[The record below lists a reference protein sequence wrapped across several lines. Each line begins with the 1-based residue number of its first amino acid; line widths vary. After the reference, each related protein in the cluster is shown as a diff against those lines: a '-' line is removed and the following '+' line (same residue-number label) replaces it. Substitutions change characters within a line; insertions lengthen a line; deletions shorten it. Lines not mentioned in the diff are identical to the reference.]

1 MFMYARGAMPGSV
14 STINNR
20 ELRLAARPRGL
31 PGPNVW
37 QLTDEEVPEPDTAEM
52 LVKISHISLDPAMRG
67 WMDDVRS
74 YIRPVA
80 LGEVMRAPA
89 VGRVIASRHP
99 GFAEGSWVTGLFG
112 VRQYALS
119 DGQGVRIV
127 DPHLAPLPRYLG
139 ALGITGLTAYF
150 GMLDIGRPR
159 PGETVV
165 VSGAAGAVGSIAGQI
180 GRLLGARTVGIAGGG
195 EKCQWLTDVLGFEEA
210 VDYKLGNVRR
220 ALRGAAPDGID
231 VYFDN
236 VGGRLLDDALAV
248 LGVGGRIILC
258 GAISQYNTGE
268 RVQGPANY
276 LSLLVN
282 RASMTGLIVFD
293 YEDRYDEATDQLL
306 AWLDAGALIAREHVV
321 RGEIDAFPQLLLD
334 LFAGASTGKL
344 VLELV

>member
-1 MFMYARGAMPGSV
+1 MTTAV
-14 STINNR
+14 SAINNHQ
-20 ELRLAARPRGL
+20 LRLAARPQRL
-31 PGPNVW
+31 PDADVW
-37 QLTDEEVPEPDTAEM
+37 RLTDEEVPEPSSEEM

-74 YIRPVA
+74 YIRPVR

-89 VGRVIASRHP
+89 AGLVIASRHP

-112 VRQYALS
+112 VQQYALS
-119 DGQGVRIV
+119 DGRGVRIV
-127 DPHLAPLPRYLG
+127 DPKLAPLPRYLG

-150 GMLDIGRPR
+150 GMLDIGRPAA
-159 PGETVV
+159 GETVV

-180 GRLLGARTVGIAGGG
+180 GRLMGARTVGIAGGG
-195 EKCQWLTDVLGFEEA
+195 EKCQWLTDTLGFDEI

-220 ALRGAAPDGID
+220 ALRRAAPDGID

-236 VGGRLLDDALAV
+236 VGGPLLDDALAV
-248 LGVGGRIILC
+248 LGAGGRIILC

-268 RVQGPANY
+268 GVQGPANY

-306 AWLDAGALIAREHVV
+306 AWLDAGTLIAREHVV
-321 RGEIDAFPQLLLD
+321 RGGIADFPQLLLD
-334 LFAGASTGKL
+334 LFAGANTGKL